1 MTDQYKELRYVDL
14 KQIVEAML
22 SYFPPEVIDDN
33 VSFQAL
39 MGEFEWLA
47 DDLGYEDVEA
57 MLDRLIGNQ
66 DRDEE

>member
-33 VSFQAL
+33 VSFHAL

-66 DRDEE
+66 DRDDE